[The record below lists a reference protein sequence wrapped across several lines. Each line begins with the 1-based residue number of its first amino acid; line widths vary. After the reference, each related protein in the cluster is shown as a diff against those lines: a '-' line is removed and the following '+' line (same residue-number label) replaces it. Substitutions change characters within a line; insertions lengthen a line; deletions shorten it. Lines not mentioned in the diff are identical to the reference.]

1 MILSLPKETLKCQ
14 RNLNAMSIY
23 EQDIILVEQLK
34 AGSEEAFAELYNNH
48 RKWLII
54 VALTVL
60 GNKDEMEA
68 QDLVQQFFIDFWERK
83 LIHNIT
89 QPRTLKAYLH
99 RSIYNRCLDRIESR
113 KVEQKRKE
121 NLFAVSPIHQL
132 PENRRLEY
140 EDKEIEDKAMKARLD
155 AAINEMPTA
164 CAKVF
169 ELAYLQHKN
178 RNEIARELG
187 TSPNTVKN
195 QLVFALKILRKKF
208 KHTFSH
214 L

>member
-1 MILSLPKETLKCQ
+1 
-14 RNLNAMSIY
+14 MSGY
-23 EQDIILVEQLK
+23 EQDIILVDQLK
-34 AGSEEAFAELYNNH
+34 AGSEEAFAELYNCH

-60 GNKDEMEA
+60 GNRDEMEA

-83 LIHNIT
+83 LINNIAH
-89 QPRTLKAYLH
+89 PRALKAYLH
-99 RSIYNRCLDRIESR
+99 RSIYNRCLDRIESK

-121 NLFAVSPIHQL
+121 NLFAISLTEQL
-132 PENRRLEY
+132 PEHYRLE
-140 EDKEIEDKAMKARLD
+140 KEDKAIEDRELNARLN

-164 CAKVF
+164 CARVF
-169 ELAYLQHKN
+169 ELAYLHHKN
-178 RNEIARELG
+178 RNEIAKELG

-208 KHTFSH
+208 KNTFS
-214 L
+214 LL